1 MKLYK
6 SKIPEIAR
14 EVIARL
20 SNEGDI
26 EVTAERRADAELDL
40 VAIMDEYLR
49 RDQVLR
55 DEIREHMSRHEV
67 PYDQFGKVRS
77 KLAESWGHPTGD
89 DVQRFLARQ
98 FVENFM
104 ISNFVDEVF
113 ADDKDLY
120 KKIREIVEKF
130 DVDERAIRDEAQNQV
145 KNIAEGT
152 VDYEIALAKA
162 IKEVKRRHGLI
173 Q

>member
-20 SNEGDI
+20 SNDGDI
-26 EVTAERRADAELDL
+26 EVVAESRADAELDL
-40 VAIMDEYLR
+40 VAIMEEYLR
-49 RDQVLR
+49 RDSELR
-55 DEIREHMSRHEV
+55 EQIREHMSRHEV
-67 PYDQFGKVRS
+67 PYDQYGKVRG
-77 KLAESWGHPTGD
+77 KLAEGWGHPTGD

-104 ISNFVDEVF
+104 ISRFVDEVY
-113 ADDKDLY
+113 ADDRELY

-130 DVDERAIRDEAQNQV
+130 DVDERAIREEAQGQV
-145 KNIAEGT
+145 KNIAEGS

-162 IKEVKRRHGLI
+162 IKDVKRRHGLI